1 VIRCTALTT
10 LLVVTAFGPASAD
23 AMVVSARPAWDGWL
37 RADQATEVTVRVAS
51 EVGGQLRLELRDR
64 SVVYRNNTLLEPDA
78 QYVWR
83 VPLSPPSGQPLR
95 LSAQLGR
102 QQKVAV
108 EIPLRLYQA
117 PLPLVAVLS
126 GEPIVW
132 ESDRVTALHV
142 ANDAAPYHAS
152 SYDAMDITVIHRD
165 ALQGMTRQ
173 QLLALRGHAAK
184 CGRMVVVGFTPT
196 AVASFHELA
205 GCNGRFLVA
214 APSSTQLDGALE
226 TLLTEPPMSL
236 PSPGNLRTL
245 FDDEV
250 WNRPV
255 RSVGWFLALYILVL
269 LLALRS
275 RYASRFLVG
284 ASMAAALIAWLTWS
298 LGSETVERVTWA
310 ETANLSDMA
319 RFVSLVR
326 VRGIGGRVTL
336 DSSLDAGPLQPL
348 QATELHVDSGL
359 ASDGASRVSFD
370 SRLLSTHEFVAFGVS
385 AWPAPIS
392 VEWREDTPRIINHR
406 PEPSPPGVLAWRDRK
421 YSVPSLGPGE
431 EWWPTADPE
440 PWETAGA
447 EQIFRHRAMN
457 EVMALL
463 FESPGQPGF
472 AADARSSYL
481 MVRP

>member
-1 VIRCTALTT
+1 VIRRTALTT

-23 AMVVSARPAWDGWL
+23 ALVVSARPAWDGWL
-37 RADQATEVTVRVAS
+37 RAEQTTEVTVRVAS
-51 EVGGQLRLELRDR
+51 DVGGQLRLELRDR
-64 SVVYRNNTLLEPDA
+64 SVVYRNTTLLEPDA

-83 VPLSPPSGQPLR
+83 VPLSPPSGQPVR
-95 LSAQLGR
+95 LSAELGR
-102 QQKVAV
+102 QQTVAV

-126 GEPIVW
+126 SEPVVW
-132 ESDRVTALHV
+132 ESDRVTAIHV
-142 ANDAAPYHAS
+142 ANNAAPYHAS
-152 SYDAMDITVIHRD
+152 SYGAMDIAVIQRE

-173 QLLALRGHAAK
+173 QLLALRGHAAN
-184 CGRMVVVGFTPT
+184 CGRMVVVGFTPA
-196 AVASFHELA
+196 AVARFLELA

-214 APSSTQLDGALE
+214 APSSTQLNDALE

-245 FDDEV
+245 FDDEG

-255 RSVGWFLALYILVL
+255 RSVAWFLALYILVL

-275 RYASRFLVG
+275 RYASRFFVG
-284 ASMAAALIAWLTWS
+284 ASMAAALIAWLGWS

-326 VRGIGGRVTL
+326 VRGNGGRVTL
-336 DSSLDAGPLQPL
+336 DSSPDAGPLQPL
-348 QATELHVDSGL
+348 QGTELHVDSDL

-370 SRLLSTHEFVAFGVS
+370 ARLLSTHEFVAYGVA

-392 VEWREDTPRIINHR
+392 VEWQADTPRIINHR
-406 PEPSPPGVLAWRDRK
+406 PESSPPGVLAWNDRK

-431 EWWPTADPE
+431 DWLPTADPE
-440 PWETAGA
+440 LWESGGA
-447 EQIFRHRAMN
+447 EQLFRHRALN

-463 FESPGQPGF
+463 FESADPPGF
-472 AADARSSYL
+472 APDAAPSYL
-481 MVRP
+481 IVFP